1 MERENGNPMIGKTL
15 LHYKVVSQI
24 GKGGMGEV
32 YVAEDTK
39 LGRRVALKILPSE
52 VAADAERRKRFE
64 REAKAVAALNHPNI
78 VTMFSVEEVDGI
90 HFTTMELVVGETL
103 TTLIPE
109 KHGFPLS
116 QLLNRAIDLAD
127 AVSAAHRQGITHRD
141 LKPDNVMV
149 SDEGRLKVLDFG
161 LAKFREDAP
170 DVGAGT
176 QLPTESMTQEGK
188 ILGTVAYMSPE
199 QAEGKPADAR
209 SDIFS
214 LGIILYQ
221 MASGRRP
228 FKGDTPMSTISMILR
243 ETPASITELNPNLP
257 RHLGRIVKRCLEK
270 DPERRYQTA
279 QDLRNDLQGLREELD
294 SGELPVPSRAAAP
307 AAGRSSVRWLGIAAA
322 LLVVAAIAYFVSQR
336 LSSGPQAPGARAME
350 ITRLTSSGNAAEAAI
365 SPDGNYVAHEVR
377 VAGRDG
383 LAVTH
388 VTTGSSV
395 EIVAPSDA
403 SIVDPTFAPQGDFV
417 YYILQPEEAPFP
429 SLYRVPVLGGA
440 SRKILEQVNERISF
454 SPDGSRFV
462 FVRHGDPIGS
472 SKLIV
477 ADADGR
483 NEHVITTRTHPDSY
497 RDPAWSPDGTVIAAG
512 IETFAGGVQATV
524 VVVPAEG
531 GAEREILSGSWWN
544 VGEIAWLPDGSGLV
558 LNAQDKPMF
567 LASQIWELSYP
578 AGEARRITNDLN
590 FYEGVSVNG
599 DGTALVTVQ
608 QDLSADLWVVT
619 PEEGAEPFRVT
630 SSSRTFD
637 GFGVTWIG
645 EDRIVYA
652 SNAAGPIH
660 LWSIG
665 ADGGDP
671 VQLTS
676 EAHNHPFPVA
686 SADGRYL
693 MFPSDRAG
701 GVNIWRMEADGSNL
715 TQITDGAFDVEPSI
729 SPDGQWVVYTGGSN
743 STLLKVS
750 VEGGEP
756 EEILDRWCDAS
767 KFSPD
772 GTQIAVRNW
781 HEDEKKWKV
790 DLIPFQ
796 GGEPTGTLEIRGN
809 YEWSPDGRAITY
821 ADGEGGVEN
830 IWSQPL
836 DGGEPRQLTHFEKDW
851 IGWHAWAPD
860 GKRLVVSR
868 GQADTDVVLIRNF
881 R

>member
-1 MERENGNPMIGKTL
+1 
-15 LHYKVVSQI
+15 
-24 GKGGMGEV
+24 
-32 YVAEDTK
+32 
-39 LGRRVALKILPSE
+39 
-52 VAADAERRKRFE
+52 
-64 REAKAVAALNHPNI
+64 
-78 VTMFSVEEVDGI
+78 
-90 HFTTMELVVGETL
+90 
-103 TTLIPE
+103 
-109 KHGFPLS
+109 
-116 QLLNRAIDLAD
+116 
-127 AVSAAHRQGITHRD
+127 
-141 LKPDNVMV
+141 
-149 SDEGRLKVLDFG
+149 
-161 LAKFREDAP
+161 
-170 DVGAGT
+170 
-176 QLPTESMTQEGK
+176 
-188 ILGTVAYMSPE
+188 
-199 QAEGKPADAR
+199 
-209 SDIFS
+209 
-214 LGIILYQ
+214 
-221 MASGRRP
+221 
-228 FKGDTPMSTISMILR
+228 
-243 ETPASITELNPNLP
+243 
-257 RHLGRIVKRCLEK
+257 
-270 DPERRYQTA
+270 
-279 QDLRNDLQGLREELD
+279 
-294 SGELPVPSRAAAP
+294 
-307 AAGRSSVRWLGIAAA
+307 
-322 LLVVAAIAYFVSQR
+322 
-336 LSSGPQAPGARAME
+336 
-350 ITRLTSSGNAAEAAI
+350 
-365 SPDGNYVAHEVR
+365 
-377 VAGRDG
+377 
-383 LAVTH
+383 
-388 VTTGSSV
+388 
-395 EIVAPSDA
+395 
-403 SIVDPTFAPQGDFV
+403 
-417 YYILQPEEAPFP
+417 
-429 SLYRVPVLGGA
+429 
-440 SRKILEQVNERISF
+440 
-454 SPDGSRFV
+454 
-462 FVRHGDPIGS
+462 
-472 SKLIV
+472 
-477 ADADGR
+477 
-483 NEHVITTRTHPDSY
+483 
-497 RDPAWSPDGTVIAAG
+497 
-512 IETFAGGVQATV
+512 
-524 VVVPAEG
+524 
-531 GAEREILSGSWWN
+531 
-544 VGEIAWLPDGSGLV
+544 VGEIAWLPDGNGLV

-590 FYEGVSVNG
+590 FYRGVSVNG

-652 SNAAGPIH
+652 SNAAGSIH

-676 EAHNHPFPVA
+676 EAHNYPFPVA

-693 MFPSDRAG
+693 MVPSDRAG

-729 SPDGQWVVYTGGSN
+729 SLDGQWVVYIGGSN

-756 EEILDRWCDAS
+756 EEILDRWCNAS

-868 GQADTDVVLIRNF
+868 GQSHTDVVLIRNF